1 VIHCWPEPSVQPNIV
16 SNPYMKRG
24 SKTQPA
30 GENARSRHA
39 VKASVLVPVFNEE
52 AHIRDTVA
60 GLQAQRIDGATEF
73 LFVDGHSTDRTRR
86 ILEELASRDSRIKVL
101 ENPRRRVA
109 SALNIG
115 LRAAK
120 GEFVV
125 RFDAHTLYPSAYI
138 AAGVARL
145 EQGDVDWVSGAQ
157 IAFGTDRWSRRIALA
172 LSTRLGIGGAVFRR
186 PTEHE
191 VEVDAGYTGIW
202 RRSTL
207 ERLGGWDE
215 SWLVNE
221 DGELAARVRAA
232 GGRIVCLPELG
243 ARYIPRNS
251 LSALARQYF
260 RYGTYRL
267 KTCRRHPESMR
278 RSHAVP
284 PALALTVL
292 VALPSRQ
299 PLARPARMLLR
310 LYVLSV
316 LATSAAVARKADRR
330 DAAALPA
337 VFTTM
342 HLAWGFGFLAGCLRF
357 GAPLRA
363 LAYLLAPARRG
374 LPIR

>member
-1 VIHCWPEPSVQPNIV
+1 
-16 SNPYMKRG
+16 
-24 SKTQPA
+24 
-30 GENARSRHA
+30 
-39 VKASVLVPVFNEE
+39 VKVSVLVPVFNEE
-52 AHIRDTVA
+52 THVRDTVA
-60 GLQAQRIDGATEF
+60 GLQSQRFDGDMEF
-73 LFVDGHSTDRTRR
+73 LFVDGRSTDRTLP
-86 ILEELASRDSRIKVL
+86 ILEELATADPRIRVL
-101 ENPRRRVA
+101 DNPRRRVA
-109 SALNIG
+109 SGLNIALG
-115 LRAAK
+115 AAR

-125 RFDAHTLYPSAYI
+125 RFDAHTLYPPTYI

-157 IAFGTDRWSRRIALA
+157 IAVGTDRWSRRIALA

-221 DGELAARVRAA
+221 DGELAARVRAG

-284 PALALTVL
+284 PALALTAV

-299 PLARPARMLLR
+299 PLALPARTLLL
-310 LYVLSV
+310 LYALSV
-316 LATSAAVARKADRR
+316 LATSAAVARKTDRQADRR

-342 HLAWGFGFLAGCLRF
+342 HLAWGLGFLAGCLRF
-357 GAPLRA
+357 GVPLRA
-363 LAYLLAPARRG
+363 LTYLVAPARRR